1 MNNKDPS
8 KLIFPKIE
16 PNSSGMLQL
25 DDIHTMYWEE
35 SGNKKGIPIVFLHGG
50 PGAGTLP
57 IYRQYFDPH
66 AYRIILYDQRGSG
79 KSIPLGE
86 TKLFFTANRSPIIEK
101 VGLQVDPLSN
111 QSIQSSHT

>member
-1 MNNKDPS
+1 MNNKDPN

-35 SGNKKGIPIVFLHGG
+35 SGNKKGIPVVFLHGG

-57 IYRQYFDPH
+57 IYRQYFDPN
-66 AYRIILYDQRGSG
+66 AFRIIYT
-79 KSIPLGE
+79 
-86 TKLFFTANRSPIIEK
+86 TKEGRE
-101 VGLQVDPLSN
+101 N
-111 QSIQSSHT
+111 QLP